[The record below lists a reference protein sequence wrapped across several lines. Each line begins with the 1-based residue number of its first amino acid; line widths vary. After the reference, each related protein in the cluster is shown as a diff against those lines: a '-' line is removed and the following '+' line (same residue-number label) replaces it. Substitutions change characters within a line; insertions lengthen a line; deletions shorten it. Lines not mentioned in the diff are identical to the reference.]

1 MATYNRSSSRSS
13 ARSLRRR
20 RTLRLDLMASRTR
33 HGQFDLKEFRSA
45 CTTATW
51 ACAMECLHRAVSM
64 RACSS
69 LCRRTRPPTS

>member
-20 RTLRLDLMASRTR
+20 RSLRLHLMESRTL
-33 HGQFDLKEFRSA
+33 HGQSDLKEFRSA

-51 ACAMECLHRAVSM
+51 ACAMECLHRAGSM

-69 LCRRTRPPTS
+69 LSRRARPPMS